1 MMELFLQ
8 HLMNGLMVGC
18 IYALTAVAYTMVYG
32 IIEQIN
38 FAFGDLFAYGAFL
51 TITLMVGDIKLFGQL
66 VPMPGLPFWIALP
79 FAMIVVGGMGFLIEK
94 GAYLPLRRAPRM
106 APLITSIAVS
116 VSLQSLA
123 QSIWGA
129 AEIPFAPFSFLDL
142 PPLSLS
148 GVAVSPAQVLVL
160 VASVVMMTSLNFY
173 VRRTRR
179 GRAMRATAQ
188 DLTTASLM
196 GIPVDKVISQT
207 FVIGAAM
214 AALAGVLY
222 ALSYRFASPL
232 MGALPGLKALVAAV
246 LGGIGN
252 IPGAMLGG
260 IILGITEAIGA
271 AYIPQGSAYRDVIT
285 FGILILVLLFRPQ
298 GLLGTRLPDRTS
310 ERGGL
315 RVMSAAYRIDVW
327 MTQVKAM
334 LLATPMT
341 RYGSGLIFAIVAVG
355 VAFVIPSEYWVR
367 VMASVL
373 IYAALAS
380 GLNLVV
386 GFTGLLDLG
395 YIAFYAV
402 GAYLSSILFINV
414 LYETFGVNPNS
425 IWWLFYVNLIL
436 GGLAAA
442 VFGVVLG
449 YPTLRLR
456 GDYLAIMTLGLG
468 EIVRT
473 VALNWDGL
481 TNGPMGIRGIP
492 PPELFSYPLD
502 NSSAL
507 YLIALILFA
516 FTFFTISRLVQSF
529 LGRAWVAIREDE
541 TVAETVGVATSR
553 YKIYA
558 YAIGAFYAGMMGV
571 FFAHFQQFVSPFSF
585 TLWENVLLLCVVVL
599 GGAGTLWGP
608 AIGAAVWLVF
618 VEWAMDFQFVQD
630 HPETRF
636 LALGI
641 LLWALMLFRPQ
652 GIGVA
657 GRRPLR
663 MS

>member
-1 MMELFLQ
+1 MQLFFQ
-8 HLMNGLMVGC
+8 HLVNGMMVGC

-38 FAFGDLFAYGAFL
+38 FAFGDLFAYGAFF
-51 TITLMVGDIKLFGQL
+51 TITLMVTHITLFNHN
-66 VPMPGLPFWIALP
+66 VPMPGLPFYLAVPLAVAL
-79 FAMIVVGGMGFLIEK
+79 VGGMGFLIEK

-116 VSLQSLA
+116 VCLQSLA
-123 QSIWGA
+123 QSIWGP
-129 AEIPFAPFSFLDL
+129 AEIPFAPFAFLDL
-142 PPLSLS
+142 RPISMF
-148 GVAVSPAQVLVL
+148 GVYVSPSQILV
-160 VASVVMMTSLNFY
+160 VAASIVMMVGLNLY
-173 VRRTRR
+173 VRRTRH

-196 GIPVDKVISQT
+196 GIPVDRVISRT
-207 FVIGAAM
+207 FVIGAAL

-232 MGALPGLKALVAAV
+232 MGSLPGLKALVAAV

-260 IILGITEAIGA
+260 IILGLTEAIGA
-271 AYIPQGSAYRDVIT
+271 AYIPQGSAYRDVIS

-315 RVMSAAYRIDVW
+315 RVMSAAYHIDRW
-327 MTQVKAM
+327 MMRAM
-334 LLATPMT
+334 NVAMNIPLP
-341 RYGSGLIFAIVAVG
+341 RYGFPIILAIVG
-355 VAFVIPSEYWVR
+355 IGLPFIIPSDYWVR
-367 VMASVL
+367 VLASVL
-373 IYAALAS
+373 VYGALAT

-402 GAYLSSILFINV
+402 GAYLSSILFVSVLHDTYGINSD
-414 LYETFGVNPNS
+414 S
-425 IWWLFYVNLIL
+425 IWWLFYVNMIA
-436 GGLAAA
+436 GGLLAAF
-442 VFGVVLG
+442 VGMVLG

-456 GDYLAIMTLGLG
+456 GDYLAIMTLGFG
-468 EIVRT
+468 EIIRT
-473 VALNWDGL
+473 VATNWDGL
-481 TNGPMGIRGIP
+481 TNGTMGIRGIP
-492 PPELFSYPLD
+492 PPALFGYRFDSPV
-502 NSSAL
+502 AL
-507 YLIALILFA
+507 YFIALVLLA
-516 FTFFTISRLVQSF
+516 FTLFTISRLVGSF
-529 LGRAWVAIREDE
+529 MGRAWVAIREDE
-541 TVAETVGVATSR
+541 TVAETIGVPTSR

-558 YAIGAFYAGMMGV
+558 YSIAAFYAGVMGV
-571 FFAHFQQFVSPFSF
+571 FFAHSQEFVSPFSF
-585 TLWENVLLLCVVVL
+585 TLWQNVLLLCVVVL

-608 AIGAAVWLVF
+608 AIGAAVWLIF
-618 VEWAMDFQFVQD
+618 VQWAMDLQFIQD

-641 LLWALMLFRPQ
+641 LLWILMIFRPQ